1 MTVLAPVVPE
11 GGEPGG
17 TRTRSVSLFSFTLRL
32 TEPGGVLI
40 PAGRGGD
47 SPTDGEDRV
56 HAVLDRGPRGVHL
69 PGTSLAGALRA
80 MTAREW
86 PQRAEELFGTLL
98 PAGSS
103 ADDVDAVA
111 SRIWVLGTRRDGDD
125 ETISRSSTKISRH
138 RAAAE
143 SSTLRTEELLPAG
156 TRFTVFLRWDDAG
169 EADVGRFAALLAA
182 WRPFIGRGI
191 SRGRGACVVQD
202 VRHGTL
208 HLREPADLLRWLTA
222 SGPGLVA
229 DTVGPP
235 VPAPA
240 GDALPGG
247 AEPLVAARVEIKG
260 PFHTGNGDKPPQGSR
275 EPIRFLRAGGVPVV
289 PGSGLKGLLRSRAE
303 YILRS
308 VGIFACE
315 DQRCGQQDACW
326 PCRVFGRGGG
336 KDEDAAAVGA
346 RSLIRVPDALVRDW
360 TGGRRTHIAIDRFTG
375 GVLPGALYTMETL
388 EAGWFDLRADLLEP
402 VAEPLLTEIRAV
414 LRLVLEDLGDG
425 IIGVGGGVARG
436 YGTVRLPGLD
446 AAGLPPLPQARATLR
461 RMTAADG
468 H

>member
-1 MTVLAPVVPE
+1 MTVLAPAVSQGE
-11 GGEPGG
+11 GPGE
-17 TRTRSVSLFSFTLRL
+17 TRARSVSLFSFTLRL

-40 PAGRGGD
+40 PAEQSGD
-47 SPTDGEDRV
+47 SPADGEDRV

-86 PQRAEELFGTLL
+86 PQRADDLFGTLL

-111 SRIWVLGTRRDGDD
+111 SRIWVLGARRDGDD
-125 ETISRSSTKISRH
+125 ETISRSSTKISRQ

-169 EADVGRFAALLAA
+169 EADVERFAALLAA

-191 SRGRGACVVQD
+191 SRGRGACVAED

-208 HLREPADLLRWLTA
+208 HLSEPADLLRWLTA
-222 SGPGLVA
+222 NGPGLVA
-229 DTVGPP
+229 GTVGPP
-235 VPAPA
+235 VPGLDGFPA
-240 GDALPGG
+240 GGL
-247 AEPLVAARVEIKG
+247 EPLVLARAEIKG
-260 PFHTGNGDKPPQGSR
+260 PFHTGNGDKPPSGSR

-289 PGSGLKGLLRSRAE
+289 PGSGLKGLLRSRSE

-308 VGIFACE
+308 VGIVACA
-315 DQRCGQQDACW
+315 DQRCAHLDPCW

-360 TGGRRTHIAIDRFTG
+360 AGGSRTHIAIDRFTG

-388 EAGWFDLRADLLEP
+388 EAGWFDLRVEPLEP
-402 VAEPLLTEIRAV
+402 VAEPLLAEIRAV

-425 IIGVGGGVARG
+425 IIGVGGGIARG
-436 YGTVRLPGLD
+436 YGTVSLPGLD
-446 AAGLPPLPQARATLR
+446 AAGLPPLPEAQATLR
-461 RMTAADG
+461 RMAAADE